1 MEEREIWENRGNR
14 CFCLIDR
21 RKGTKGKAISIGL
34 FFFFFCAAPEY
45 PCKVI
50 GNRAGCW
57 NRETGGVN
65 WWCARYIIGWI
76 LTSENLRGRIDIRA
90 KLRKKEKIA

>member
-21 RKGTKGKAISIGL
+21 RKGTKGKAISIAL
-34 FFFFFCAAPEY
+34 FFFAPEY
-45 PCKVI
+45 PCK
-50 GNRAGCW
+50 GYW
-57 NRETGGVN
+57 NRET
-65 WWCARYIIGWI
+65 RYIIGWI